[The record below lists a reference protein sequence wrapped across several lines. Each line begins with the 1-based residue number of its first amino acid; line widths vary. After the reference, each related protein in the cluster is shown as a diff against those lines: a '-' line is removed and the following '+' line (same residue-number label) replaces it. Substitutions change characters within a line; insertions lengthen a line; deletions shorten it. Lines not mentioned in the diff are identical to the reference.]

1 VFKVI
6 KMEGTFF
13 GTCGTGAN
21 SKMATWNFFEFFR
34 QVLNHGPIRK
44 KKQEKYF
51 LANKH
56 LPEELAFKVMGIG
69 PFQIQISLYNRECE
83 FIRIF

>member
-1 VFKVI
+1 VVPVQILKWPLGIFLSFLFSDK
-6 KMEGTFF
+6 F
-13 GTCGTGAN
+13 
-21 SKMATWNFFEFFR
+21 
-34 QVLNHGPIRK
+34 LNHGPIRK

-83 FIRIF
+83 FIRIFLAQRTATDRL